1 MLRKALIKRRLA
13 DLTERIARAREELRV
28 TEEQLAVVAYEAED
42 LRLRALMSDNLADA
56 DAAQRARRQAE
67 VMTRHRDRL
76 VRSLQQDR
84 AEQDSLLDRMSAG
97 GAD

>member
-1 MLRKALIKRRLA
+1 VLRKTLIKRRLA
-13 DLTERIARAREELRV
+13 DLSERIARTREELRV
-28 TEEQLAVVAYEAED
+28 TEEQLASVAYEAED

-56 DAAQRARRQAE
+56 DAARSAQRQAE

-76 VRSLQQDR
+76 TRSLQQDR